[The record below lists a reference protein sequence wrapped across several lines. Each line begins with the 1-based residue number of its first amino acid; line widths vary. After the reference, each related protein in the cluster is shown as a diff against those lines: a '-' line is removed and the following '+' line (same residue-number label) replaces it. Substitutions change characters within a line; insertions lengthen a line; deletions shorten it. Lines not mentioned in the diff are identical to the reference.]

1 MLRKLRKISSVLKF
15 SNPWW
20 DYRVDEYIRPD
31 GKSGV
36 YNYVD
41 SRGSTMVIPV
51 NEDGKIIL
59 IRQYRYLN
67 SRESIE
73 FPGGGI
79 KKKLSPLENAIEEL
93 KEETGY
99 GSRELTYLGCF
110 NPFNGVTNEMCSVY
124 LAKDLVAGD
133 AKPEHSE
140 EFEIIE
146 LNKEQIDDKI
156 NNGEIWDGMTIAAWA
171 LLRLKDTLK

>member
-1 MLRKLRKISSVLKF
+1 MLKKLSQISSELK
-15 SNPWW
+15 STNPWW
-20 DYRVDEYIRPD
+20 DYRVDEYTRPD
-31 GKSGV
+31 GNSGE
-36 YNYVD
+36 YHYVD
-41 SRGSTMVIPV
+41 SRGSSMVIPFR
-51 NEDGKIIL
+51 EDGKIIL

-79 KKKLSPLENAIEEL
+79 KRGLTPLENAKEEL

-99 GSRELTYLGCF
+99 RSRELTYLGCF
-110 NPFNGVTNEMCSVY
+110 NPFNGVTNEICSVY
-124 LAKDLVAGD
+124 LAADLVSGEAM
-133 AKPEHSE
+133 PEHSE

-146 LNKEQIDDKI
+146 LTKEQIDNKI

-171 LLRLKDTLK
+171 LMRLRDTAK